1 MIACVY
7 FVTALLVLTKLG
19 DVATTLHRIEHAD
32 RETNPFARHM
42 MIRIGTEK
50 AVWIV
55 LLLALVI
62 IGVCAVA
69 ALNGGLVMQSLFIV
83 AGAAISVVQAAVA
96 HCNWTGKDNLITR
109 QIRNM
114 HQALQRIMQR

>member
-7 FVTALLVLTKLG
+7 LVIVLLVLTKLG
-19 DVATTLHRIEHAD
+19 DVASTLHRIEHAE

-42 MIRIGTEK
+42 MIRIGTVK

-55 LLLALVI
+55 LLLAIVI

-69 ALNGGLVMQSLFIV
+69 ALNGGLIYAMAFYCCGGHHIGCSSRSGTL
-83 AGAAISVVQAAVA
+83 
-96 HCNWTGKDNLITR
+96 
-109 QIRNM
+109 
-114 HQALQRIMQR
+114 